1 MILSHNSLENY
12 FRTNFAM
19 MQHHKYSLSEI
30 ENLMPWE
37 REIYLS
43 LLQQFIREENERIKN
58 QNRAQ
63 NR

>member
-58 QNRAQ
+58 QNREQ
-63 NR
+63 HR